1 MLKFES
7 YASGSNGNCY
17 FATDGITNIM
27 IECGLSINRIKKGC
41 DFKIHEIAACFIS
54 HGH

>member
-1 MLKFES
+1 MLKFTS
-7 YASGSNGNCY
+7 IASGSNGNCY
-17 FATDGITNIM
+17 LATDGVTKIM
-27 IECGLSINRIKKGC
+27 IECGIPIDRIKKGC